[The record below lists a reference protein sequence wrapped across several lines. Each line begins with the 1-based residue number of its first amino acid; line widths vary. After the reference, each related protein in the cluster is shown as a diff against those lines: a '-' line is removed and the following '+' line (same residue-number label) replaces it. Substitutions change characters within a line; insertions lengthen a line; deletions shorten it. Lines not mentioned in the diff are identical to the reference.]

1 MVRKRPC
8 RICRKW
14 FEPHP
19 RAGDRQHTCSH
30 PSCQQERHRRACAD
44 WRRRNPDLDRE
55 GRLRQKLASGGTA
68 GNTPDTPRGLN
79 RDAVRDAV
87 GLEVAVIL
95 DELVRLL
102 QLWTRDAVR
111 RKVLATK
118 GQFAG
123 EIASCPRD
131 AMACTRVPP

>member
-14 FEPHP
+14 FESHP
-19 RAGDRQHTCSH
+19 RAGDRQHTCSA
-30 PSCQQERHRRACAD
+30 PSCQRERHRRACAD

-55 GRLRQKLASGGTA
+55 GRLRQKLLSGGTA
-68 GNTPDTPRGLN
+68 GNTLRGLN

-87 GLEVAVIL
+87 GLEVSVII

-102 QLWTRDAVR
+102 QFFARDAVR
-111 RKVLATK
+111 LVVPATK
-118 GQFAG
+118 GQAVR
-123 EIASCPRD
+123 EIDSRPRD
-131 AMACTRVPP
+131 AMAGARVPP